1 MMGRRRALMGSDGG
15 GGVTMKGAASDL
27 KRDDKYVSTRRFR
40 WNLRDEE

>member
-27 KRDDKYVSTRRFR
+27 KETTNMFLHGV
-40 WNLRDEE
+40 LGGI